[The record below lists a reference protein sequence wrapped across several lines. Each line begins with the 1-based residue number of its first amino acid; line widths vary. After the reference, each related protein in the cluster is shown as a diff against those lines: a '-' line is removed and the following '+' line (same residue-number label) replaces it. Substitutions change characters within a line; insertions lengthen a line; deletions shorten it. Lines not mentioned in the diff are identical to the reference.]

1 MASPTWVTVTIPPQL
16 SVVVTLPVFTAGT
29 SDAHDT
35 ETPAGQV
42 NVGTALSSTVIV
54 CRHVLV
60 LPHASVAVHVLL
72 MVYS

>member
-1 MASPTWVTVTIPPQL
+1 MASPSWVTVTIPPQL

-35 ETPAGQV
+35 ETPAVQV
-42 NVGTALSSTVIV
+42 NVGTALSSIV
-54 CRHVLV
+54 MACKHVLL
-60 LPHASVAVHVLL
+60 LPQASVAVHVLL